1 MINKIFGVNPDE
13 KIPLCVDLDG
23 TLLRSD
29 SLMETFCL
37 LLKQKPFAALRAPFW
52 LAGGRAN
59 LKRQIVERVQLN
71 VSAWP
76 LHPGLLD
83 FLRAEKNRGRKLVLA
98 TAADQHIATAIQS
111 RLNLFDEIIA
121 SDGQTNL
128 AGKTKTDA
136 LIQKFGEK
144 RFDYAGN
151 SFTDL
156 PVWAAA
162 NAAIVVS
169 ADKNLAAR
177 AAAVTKV
184 AQVFTAPAPSLKDRA
199 KALRVHQWS
208 KNLLLLI
215 PLMGAHKWMEPAKL
229 IPVLIGIAVFSIGA
243 SSVYLLNDLLDLEA
257 DRHHHS
263 KKFRPFASGK
273 IPLLSGLLLAP
284 LLLAVAV
291 ALSFLLGKTFA
302 AVFGIYYLLTLLYS
316 LRLKQVEL
324 LDVLVLAGL
333 YGIRVLAGGV
343 AADVPVSDW
352 LLMFSLFA
360 FLSLAF
366 AKRFTELR
374 LLRGQSDAK
383 VKGRAYISGDTEL
396 VSSMGVGSGYLSVLV
411 LAMYITHPSVTA
423 LYHQPQVLWLACPVL
438 FYWISRVWLLAHRG
452 HLNDDPILF
461 ALRDKQSWLVAA
473 LIGIIG
479 FCAGPK

>member
-1 MINKIFGVNPDE
+1 MNSDE

-29 SLMETFCL
+29 SLTETFCL
-37 LLKQKPFAALRAPFW
+37 LLKKNPLVALLAPFW
-52 LAGGRAN
+52 LLGGRAN
-59 LKRQIVERVQLN
+59 LKRQIGERLALN
-71 VSAWP
+71 IYSWP
-76 LHPGLLD
+76 LHHALLE
-83 FLRAEKNRGRKLVLA
+83 FLHAEKTRGRKLILT
-98 TAADQHIATAIQS
+98 TAADKKIADAIQS
-111 RLNLFDEIIA
+111 RLNLFDDIHA
-121 SDGQTNL
+121 SDGQNNL
-128 AGKTKTDA
+128 SGKNKTAA
-136 LIQKFGEK
+136 LVQKYGEK
-144 RFDYAGN
+144 KFDYAGN
-151 SFTDL
+151 SATDL

-162 NAAIVVS
+162 HAAIVVS
-169 ADKNLAAR
+169 SDKNLVDR
-177 AAAVTKV
+177 AAATTKV
-184 AQVFTAPAPSLKDRA
+184 AHVFPSPNASMKDWA

-215 PLMGAHKWMEPAKL
+215 PLMGAHKWMEPEKL
-229 IPVLIGIAVFSIGA
+229 IPVLLGIAVFSIGA

-263 KKFRPFASGK
+263 KKFRPFAAGK
-273 IPLLSGLLLAP
+273 IPLIAGLLLAP
-284 LLLAVAV
+284 LLLAIAV
-291 ALSFLLGKTFA
+291 GLALFVGKNFA

-343 AADVPVSDW
+343 VADVLVSDW

-374 LLRGQSDAK
+374 LLRGQPDAK
-383 VKGRAYISGDTEL
+383 VKGRAYVSGDTEL

-423 LYHQPQVLWLACPVL
+423 LYHTPQFLWLACPVL

-452 HLNDDPILF
+452 HLHDDPILF

-473 LIGIIG
+473 LIAVIG

>member
-1 MINKIFGVNPDE
+1 MNPEE

-23 TLLRSD
+23 TLLQSD
-29 SLMETFCL
+29 SLFETFCL
-37 LLKQKPFAALRAPFW
+37 LLKQNLLAALLAPFW
-52 LAGGRAN
+52 LLGGRAN
-59 LKRQIVERVQLN
+59 LKLQIGERVELN
-71 VSAWP
+71 VNSWP
-76 LHPGLLD
+76 LHNALLD
-83 FLRAEKNRGRKLVLA
+83 FLRAEKSRGRKLILA
-98 TAADQHIATAIQS
+98 TAADRKIAEAIQA
-111 RLNLFDEIIA
+111 RVNLFDEIVA
-121 SDGQTNL
+121 SDGKNNL
-128 AGKTKTDA
+128 LGSNKAAA
-136 LIQKFGEK
+136 LVQKCGEK
-144 RFDYAGN
+144 KFDYAGN
-151 SFTDL
+151 SSADL

-162 NAAIVVS
+162 NAAIVVGS
-169 ADKNLAAR
+169 KSLAER

-184 AQVFTAPAPSLKDRA
+184 AQVFDAPRATLKDRA
-199 KALRVHQWS
+199 KLLRVHQWS

-215 PLMGAHKWMEPAKL
+215 PLMGAHKWTDPAKL

-243 SSVYLLNDLLDLEA
+243 SSVYILNDLLDLDS
-257 DRHHHS
+257 DRQHRS
-263 KKFRPFASGK
+263 KKFRPFATGK
-273 IPLLSGLLLAP
+273 IPLVIGLLLAP
-284 LLLAVAV
+284 LLLAIAV
-291 ALSFLLGKTFA
+291 ALSFVLGKQFA

-343 AADVPVSDW
+343 VADVVVSDW

-374 LLRGQSDAK
+374 TLRGQPDTK
-383 VKGRAYISGDTEL
+383 VKGRAYVSGDIEL

-423 LYHQPQVLWLACPVL
+423 LYHTPQFLWLACPML

-452 HLNDDPILF
+452 HLHDDPILF

-473 LIGIIG
+473 LIGVIG